1 MCSPS
6 DESCDGQ
13 LILFASLLQ
22 LDQEIA
28 APACQRIL
36 SSLAA
41 TESRSAARTIKYCD
55 SPYHILATNVNT
67 PHPRDTWRTRN
78 TRLCSNTLSKE
89 ITRVIQRLCLS
100 FCLDFSEVRFMELR
114 EQSVRRLARCATA
127 RALGWLPIAA
137 AGPPCNEFSLP
148 QPAQALRA
156 HPAACLPRSPECE
169 LPMTP

>member
-13 LILFASLLQ
+13 LILFASLFQ

-28 APACQRIL
+28 APAWQRIL
-36 SSLAA
+36 SSLDA

-67 PHPRDTWRTRN
+67 PPQGHLAHPKHA
-78 TRLCSNTLSKE
+78 TLLQHPSRE

-156 HPAACLPRSPECE
+156 HPAVCLPRSPECE